1 MVIKELIGI
10 YLEKDAL
17 HYCCAVRTISSWQM
31 AIPGSAMDPSGVL
44 HGSAL
49 STLREF
55 LQRLSPKTGRQ
66 IFLAL
71 PRNRFFVRDM
81 QLPPVP
87 LEDALVSVQS
97 VLPVTS
103 HLPLDDVYHDI
114 YLCRMPDGKVNAL
127 VIYALRKEIQP
138 VLEIFREIGH
148 DKSLTGLFPISLGIG
163 AWLNLQKYAMPM
175 GLMIPQESSASELAV
190 YQQSGCVYSTAWQN
204 PLHAGATSE
213 RLEST
218 CARFHLPADN
228 VYGFDHSDGCLPLPD
243 PLQNKLPWLESIH
256 QNLGAAALA
265 AGLSDQQQIL
275 LNGGLPRIKVFHL
288 WKLFVPVI
296 LILSAVLSVWTVQM
310 NHFNE
315 KESASVSAM
324 KEETQ
329 RLQQQIRPLEKT
341 RDALKKTKSLSAD
354 IEDFIRLRPRL
365 FSCFNEIA
373 RLVPEGTWFS
383 RSSFQG
389 AELTLQGQSRDALK
403 VMESLRTSALFEQ
416 VKLVGSVSR
425 SPAGTEQFSLTIRV
439 KDVEANP

>member
-49 STLREF
+49 ATLREF

-71 PRNRFFVRDM
+71 PRNRFFVRDI

-148 DKSLTGLFPISLGIG
+148 DKSLAGLFPISLGIG
-163 AWLNLQKYAMPM
+163 AWLSLQKYAMPM
-175 GLMIPQESSASELAV
+175 GLMIPQESSVSELAV
-190 YQQSGCVYSTAWQN
+190 YQQSGCVYSTVWQN
-204 PLHAGATSE
+204 ALHAGETSA
-213 RLEST
+213 RMESA
-218 CARFHLPADN
+218 CAKFHLSADN
-228 VYGFDHSDGCLPLPD
+228 VYGFDHSDGCMPLPD
-243 PLQNKLPWLESIH
+243 PLYNKLPWLASIL
-256 QNLGAAALA
+256 QYPGVAALA
-265 AGLSDQQQIL
+265 VGLSHQQRIL
-275 LNGGLPRIKVFHL
+275 LNGDLPRIKVFRL
-288 WKLFVPVI
+288 WKLFVPIVLVLAVI
-296 LILSAVLSVWTVQM
+296 LSVWTVKI

-315 KESASVSAM
+315 KESLLVSAM

-329 RLQQQIRPLEKT
+329 QLLQKVRPLEKT
-341 RDALKKTKSLSAD
+341 RDALKRTKSLSAD

-403 VMESLRTSALFEQ
+403 VMESLRTSALFDQ
-416 VKLVGSVSR
+416 VKLAGSVSR
-425 SPAGTEQFSLTIRV
+425 NPAGTEQFSLNIRL